1 MKFIEQLLL
10 LFLHLVWIEHIHTS
24 LQFLQDGGPG
34 SWLRVLLDLSSIFAS
49 LFHLAGLHII
59 HSDLQPCSPF
69 LGYMSSIG
77 YCHSR
82 LSSFGTSNFFKKK
95 CGYPHWDIFIRYLHS
110 SSPHLRELLLYSCYI
125 SFTLLYWL
133 VLVSENEQYDGIL
146 EFAGKWDC
154 TECEQFDSFG
164 RTFNALVS
172 WIAVR
177 EQPIDNHIQALLRNS
192 LVRLYTAHHTVA
204 AGYKE
209 LERSPLLYK
218 YTYAKIIF
226 SCLYIPISA
235 DKRIFLVILH
245 RPPPE
250 SARKLS

>member
-1 MKFIEQLLL
+1 MVVLSITRSNIITLLWTDRCL
-10 LFLHLVWIEHIHTS
+10 WKYV
-24 LQFLQDGGPG
+24 
-34 SWLRVLLDLSSIFAS
+34 
-49 LFHLAGLHII
+49 
-59 HSDLQPCSPF
+59 
-69 LGYMSSIG
+69 SSIG
-77 YCHSR
+77 YRHSR
-82 LSSFGTSNFFKKK
+82 LSSFGTSNFFKKNV
-95 CGYPHWDIFIRYLHS
+95 CTRMGYFYSLSLQLRSPLAGAVALFVLRLLHS
-110 SSPHLRELLLYSCYI
+110 
-125 SFTLLYWL
+125 TGYWL

-154 TECEQFDSFG
+154 TECEQFDSLG

-177 EQPIDNHIQALLRNS
+177 ERPIDNHIQALLRNS

-209 LERSPLLYK
+209 LEWSPLLYE

-235 DKRIFLVILH
+235 DKWIFLVCFRNVIF
-245 RPPPE
+245 
-250 SARKLS
+250 